1 MAAADSGTAPDAPS
15 PAQLTE
21 LRRLLTGYRV
31 SQAIYVVA
39 ELGIAD
45 LLADGPREIDALA
58 SAAGA
63 HAGALYRTLR
73 FLAGVGLFA
82 EVAPRHFALTPLG
95 VGLRRDVPGSLR
107 ALGRNLMDQPRWRAW
122 GELLHSVRTGGIAFE
137 QAYGMPWFEYLGGHP
152 EIAARFNR
160 AMTGETARSG
170 DAIVRA
176 YDFAGVGRLVDVGG
190 GHGLLLATILRAHPA
205 MRGVL
210 FDLPAVVA
218 GAAPVLAEAGVTDRC
233 EGVGG
238 DFFATV
244 PPDGDA
250 YLLRHIV
257 HDWDDAQAVAI
268 LANCRRA
275 LPDAG
280 KVLVIEQVIAP
291 DYRRSLP
298 TLELD
303 LQMLVMLGGQER
315 TEAEYRALFAAA
327 GLRLSAV
334 VPLGDAGQFS
344 VIEGVPA

>member
-1 MAAADSGTAPDAPS
+1 M
-15 PAQLTE
+15 
-21 LRRLLTGYRV
+21 
-31 SQAIYVVA
+31 
-39 ELGIAD
+39 
-45 LLADGPREIDALA
+45 
-58 SAAGA
+58 
-63 HAGALYRTLR
+63 
-73 FLAGVGLFA
+73 
-82 EVAPRHFALTPLG
+82 
-95 VGLRRDVPGSLR
+95 
-107 ALGRNLMDQPRWRAW
+107 
-122 GELLHSVRTGGIAFE
+122 RTGGIASSR
-137 QAYGMPWFEYLGGHP
+137 AHGMPWFEYLGGHP
-152 EIAARFNR
+152 
-160 AMTGETARSG
+160 G
-170 DAIVRA
+170 DRRPLQPGDDGRDGAVGRRDPA